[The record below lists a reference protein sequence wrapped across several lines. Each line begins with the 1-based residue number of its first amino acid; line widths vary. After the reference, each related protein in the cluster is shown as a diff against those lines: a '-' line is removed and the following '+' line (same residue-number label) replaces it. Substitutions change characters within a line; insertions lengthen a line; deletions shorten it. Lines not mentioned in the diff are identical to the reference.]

1 VVRFDARGISA
12 HVNFLRQGPFS
23 DIANHTRDRSG
34 RERINLVR
42 GSGSLLHFFG
52 GAVFLEF
59 GEQPVAIAI
68 KKSRQQKRN
77 GQTRFIEASLFLLS

>member
-1 VVRFDARGISA
+1 
-12 HVNFLRQGPFS
+12 VN
-23 DIANHTRDRSG
+23 TVRDRIG
-34 RERINLVR
+34 FRNLQGLVR
-42 GSGSLLHFFG
+42 LNTKNARPEPAPIRTRSG

>member
-1 VVRFDARGISA
+1 MSIFFGKGLLPIQRLIPEKDPAV
-12 HVNFLRQGPFS
+12 
-23 DIANHTRDRSG
+23 
-34 RERINLVR
+34 
-42 GSGSLLHFFG
+42 SGSTWYAGAAGSCTCSG